1 MVDLKTIIGFA
12 DHDPLA
18 VLWFL
23 LIGLSG
29 WQSFVVLRRL
39 SESGYKMHGLPTVW
53 IVTMPLAYL
62 NLRDK
67 SQYGW
72 SVWPAYIVWASAVV
86 GMVALVTGLFR
97 VPG

>member
-1 MVDLKTIIGFA
+1 MVHLKTIIEFTE
-12 DHDPLA
+12 HDPQA
-18 VLWFL
+18 VLGFL

-39 SESGYKMHGLPTVW
+39 EECGYKMHGLPTVW

-62 NLRDK
+62 NLGDRY
-67 SQYGW
+67 QRGW
-72 SVWPAYIVWASAVV
+72 SVWPAYLVWASAVV

-97 VPG
+97 LPG